1 MGRIVAPYGVKGWIK
16 VEPYTVSAAALLD
29 YDRWWLAR
37 GDGLWSEFA
46 VVSSRPHG
54 NILLAELSGL
64 ASREAVRPW
73 RGALLGVPR
82 DALPK
87 PGKNEVYWADLSGLK
102 VINRTGEVLGRVVDL
117 VETGAH
123 PVLRVLRD
131 SGDEQLIPL
140 VAAFV
145 DAIELDKGRILID
158 WQADY

>member
-1 MGRIVAPYGVKGWIK
+1 MGRVVAPYGVRGWIK
-16 VEPYTVSAAALLD
+16 VEPYTVLAAALLD
-29 YDRWWLAR
+29 YDRWWLASGEGR
-37 GDGLWSEFA
+37 WSEFA
-46 VVSSRPHG
+46 VLSSRPHS
-54 NILLAELSGL
+54 NALLAELSGL
-64 ASREAVRPW
+64 ASREAVQSW
-73 RGALLGVPR
+73 RGALVGVPR

-87 PGKNEVYWADLSGLK
+87 PDENEVYWADLSGLK

-117 VETGAH
+117 LETGAH

-145 DAIELDKGRILID
+145 DAIELDKGRIVID

>member
-1 MGRIVAPYGVKGWIK
+1 MGRVIAPYGVKGWIK
-16 VEPYTVSAAALLD
+16 VKPYTASSAALLD
-29 YDRWWLAR
+29 YDRWWLASS
-37 GDGLWSEFA
+37 DGLWSEFA

-64 ASREAVRPW
+64 ASREAARSW

-87 PGKNEVYWADLSGLK
+87 PGKSEVYWADLSGLN
-102 VINRTGEVLGRVVDL
+102 VINRRGEVLGRVVDL

-123 PVLRVLRD
+123 PVLRVVRD

-145 DAIELDKGRILID
+145 DAIDLDKGRIVID